1 MDPDLIFVVGIIVG
15 VLAIPSMLST
25 ISDSRPPRAAA
36 VLVLIAGV
44 LIIVAIQKKP
54 NGYGI
59 SDIPHAFVSVI
70 GRYLN

>member
-1 MDPDLIFVVGIIVG
+1 MDTDLVLVVGIIIG

-44 LIIVAIQKKP
+44 LIVVAVQKRP
-54 NGYGI
+54 NGYSI
-59 SDIPHAFVSVI
+59 NEIPQAFITVI
-70 GRYLN
+70 GRYLY

>member
-1 MDPDLIFVVGIIVG
+1 MDTDLILVIGIIIG

-44 LIIVAIQKKP
+44 LIVVAVQKKP
-54 NGYGI
+54 NGYSI
-59 SDIPHAFVSVI
+59 KDVPHAFITVL
-70 GRYLN
+70 GRYVF